1 MVEWSDG
8 QLVNIFFFGPQ
19 RATYAVYMVLLFL
32 VAIKPLPFQKA
43 IIRGEKTNIML
54 LILQHF

>member
-54 LILQHF
+54 LIL